1 MKKILIIS
9 IIILGVTTCFAQTFN
24 KQRLDSLFQVL
35 EKKDKFMGSIAV
47 SQNGKILY
55 TNAIGYSDIETS
67 KKADVKTKYRIGSIS
82 KMFTASLIFK
92 AIEEEKL
99 SLNQTIDIYFPQI
112 ENSKK
117 ITIGNLLNHRS
128 GIHNFTSTQDYLG
141 YSHNPKS
148 EEQMIEIIVNGK
160 SDFEP
165 NTKAEYSNSNYVLLS
180 YILEK
185 VYKKPY
191 AVILE
196 TKIIKP
202 LNLKNTYFG
211 NKISIPNNE
220 SNSYKFN
227 DKWDKEAETDMS
239 IPMGAGAI
247 VSNPTDLTIFIE
259 HLFNGKIISEESL
272 ALMKTINEN
281 YGMGIFEYPY
291 FDKKCYGHPGGIDAF
306 QSFLNYLPEEKLSIA
321 ISSNGLMYS
330 NNDVVLCALTC
341 YFNTPFKLPTFNF
354 VELKPEMLDLYLG
367 QYASQQIPLKIA
379 ISRKEN
385 KLFGQATGQPE
396 FPLMATATNTFIFEQ
411 AGLILEFDSTKK
423 QMVLKQSGRDFMFT
437 KE

>member
-9 IIILGVTTCFAQTFN
+9 IITLGVTTCFAQTFN

-47 SQNGKILY
+47 SQNGQILY

-92 AIEEEKL
+92 AIEEGKL

-128 GIHNFTSTQDYLG
+128 GIHSFNDTPEYAG
-141 YSHNPKS
+141 YSYKPQS
-148 EEQMIEIIVNGK
+148 EEQMIKNIVNCK

-165 NTKAEYSNSNYVLLS
+165 NTKAQYSNSNYVLLS

-211 NKISIPNNE
+211 NKINIANNE
-220 SNSYKFN
+220 SNSYKFT
-227 DKWDKEAETDMS
+227 DKWEKEAETDMS

-259 HLFNGKIISEESL
+259 NLFKGKIISEESL
-272 ALMKTINEN
+272 ALMKTINDN
-281 YGMGIFEYPY
+281 YGMGLFEFSYL
-291 FDKKCYGHPGGIDAF
+291 DKKSYGHTGALDAF
-306 QSFLNYLPEEKLSIA
+306 GSILHYYPEEKLSIA
-321 ISSNGLMYS
+321 ISSNGIRYF
-330 NNDVVLCALTC
+330 NIDVVLCALSC

-354 VELKPEMLDLYLG
+354 LELKPETLDLYSG
-367 QYASQQIPLKIA
+367 QYASPQIPLKIT

-396 FPLMATATNTFIFEQ
+396 FPLMATATNAFIFEP
-411 AGLILEFDSTKK
+411 AGLILEFNSTKK
-423 QMVLKQSGRDFMFT
+423 QMVLKQNGNELLLT